1 MVLGVSSSGILDSR
15 VSLRGSDR
23 CRFAVGAL
31 LGSAGALTVP
41 LHWQRDDVIRRE
53 LFPGPI
59 CHEECKGG
67 EIRDEQGRRI
77 SALCATV
84 RGNCAHLS
92 GRGKAG
98 SWLRLAHLAQA
109 NRQIAELA
117 VQIARQ
123 RVIVKHALDT
133 GQGSEMAESLL
144 DALEGSLR
152 IFEKHRIFLLW
163 LERISSALP
172 PGEAARGRSLSRHNG
187 RGAS

>member
-1 MVLGVSSSGILDSR
+1 KRWSRAKARWTHPQRAALVLMVLGVSSSGILDSR

-98 SWLRLAHLAQA
+98 DPARPGAGLVAFGASCASQPA
-109 NRQIAELA
+109 NR
-117 VQIARQ
+117 
-123 RVIVKHALDT
+123 
-133 GQGSEMAESLL
+133 
-144 DALEGSLR
+144 
-152 IFEKHRIFLLW
+152 
-163 LERISSALP
+163 RISGP
-172 PGEAARGRSLSRHNG
+172 DRS
-187 RGAS
+187 

>member
-1 MVLGVSSSGILDSR
+1 MKRVARGAKFVTSR
-15 VSLRGSDR
+15 AEEYRRYARQCLEIAPTFQDKEAR
-23 CRFAVGAL
+23 ATL
-31 LGSAGALTVP
+31 LGLAQAWS
-41 LHWQRDDVIRRE
+41 
-53 LFPGPI
+53 
-59 CHEECKGG
+59 
-67 EIRDEQGRRI
+67 
-77 SALCATV
+77 
-84 RGNCAHLS
+84 
-92 GRGKAG
+92 
-98 SWLRLAHLAQA
+98 RLAHLALA
-109 NRQIAELA
+109 NRHIAELT

-163 LERISSALP
+163 LQRISSALP